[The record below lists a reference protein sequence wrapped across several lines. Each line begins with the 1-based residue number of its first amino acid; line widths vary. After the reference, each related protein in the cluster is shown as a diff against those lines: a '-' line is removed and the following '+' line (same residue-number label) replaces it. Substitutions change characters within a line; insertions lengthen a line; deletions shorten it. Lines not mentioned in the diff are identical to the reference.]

1 VSWLFTA
8 LWIAALILAL
18 RTLAGRLLAVRI
30 GLAAALLSGCV
41 GVAAGFAVQRAVES
55 EESSA
60 SGGYLLF
67 ALFSLLGTMIAV
79 AGLALLAR
87 PRPADRRQRLREARP
102 SRPLAALRRRLA
114 RTRRYLDVLWLAARY
129 GLNPLAAVGRAY
141 RTPRELG
148 IGFRSAL
155 EEAGGIFIKFGQVLS
170 TRSDLLPAEIAWEL
184 SALQDDVTPI
194 PCDALF
200 EVIAAELGHPPS
212 ELFAHF
218 AEEPLAAASLAQ
230 VHRARLRTGE
240 EVVVKVMRPGVE
252 ELVER
257 DLEIIVRLARKLEER
272 ADWARRIA
280 ALALAR
286 GFADNLAEELDFRIE
301 ARNMSTVAALVGAD
315 GGVKIPA
322 VHRALSTRRVL
333 TEEWIE
339 GTSLRQAVP
348 LLEEGEAERAQL
360 ARTLLDCLLRQIFEL
375 GIFHADPHPGNVLLC
390 RDRTLA
396 LLDFGSVG
404 RLDVLQQA
412 ALGQA
417 LLAIARRRPA
427 LLAGALL
434 DLSRA
439 EDVVDVDAFERALAQ
454 FLAQHL
460 GPGMNPGAE
469 ILNDLL
475 ALIVRF
481 GLAFDPQ
488 LAGVFRALAT
498 LEGTLR
504 TIDPEFSSINEAKRY
519 AVERRL
525 GRPTPGSLGEMAMDD
540 MVELLPALRRIPRR
554 LDRLG
559 EAAERGELTLRV
571 RLFADQRD
579 VDTVTRIA
587 NRVILAFFSGSVGLV
602 SVLLVRTPS
611 GPIVLGQ
618 TTVYELIGYLG
629 LTAATIL
636 GLRIL
641 VAVSRDVQ

>member
-1 VSWLFTA
+1 
-8 LWIAALILAL
+8 
-18 RTLAGRLLAVRI
+18 
-30 GLAAALLSGCV
+30 
-41 GVAAGFAVQRAVES
+41 
-55 EESSA
+55 
-60 SGGYLLF
+60 
-67 ALFSLLGTMIAV
+67 M
-79 AGLALLAR
+79 
-87 PRPADRRQRLREARP
+87 
-102 SRPLAALRRRLA
+102 
-114 RTRRYLDVLWLAARY
+114 
-129 GLNPLAAVGRAY
+129 
-141 RTPRELG
+141 
-148 IGFRSAL
+148 
-155 EEAGGIFIKFGQVLS
+155 
-170 TRSDLLPAEIAWEL
+170 
-184 SALQDDVTPI
+184 
-194 PCDALF
+194 
-200 EVIAAELGHPPS
+200 
-212 ELFAHF
+212 
-218 AEEPLAAASLAQ
+218 
-230 VHRARLRTGE
+230 HRARLRTGE

-257 DLEIIVRLARKLEER
+257 DLEIILRLARRLEER